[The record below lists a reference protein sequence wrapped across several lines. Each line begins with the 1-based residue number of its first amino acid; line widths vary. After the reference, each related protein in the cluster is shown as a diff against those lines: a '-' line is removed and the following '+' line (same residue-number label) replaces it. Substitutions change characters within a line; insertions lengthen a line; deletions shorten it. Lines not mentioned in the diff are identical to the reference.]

1 MKKSYKT
8 LIAIV
13 GLVILSA
20 IATSTLKAQTSV
32 SPLVVA
38 PARQLMSAD
47 PGKTIGFAVRY
58 YNTSMDAIP
67 GTFKVADFIVKD
79 NQGTPSFLEGPTVL
93 SDRFSAAKWVTLN
106 TEKGTIAPSGMVT
119 INGTV
124 KIPSDARPGGKY
136 FAVFF
141 EPDSNTVA
149 PKGTSQ
155 EESSSVTMRLAG
167 LVYLRVN
174 GPITE
179 SASIIKFSAPGF
191 SEYGPVDITT
201 EVKNSGDY
209 HITPKGTITVK
220 DMFGKN
226 VAQATLQESNVFP
239 DASRTII
246 SSLGTKWMIG
256 RFTADLGAA
265 YGDSGKA
272 LTASLAFWVFP
283 WRLAIIIALAI
294 IIIILT
300 VIIIGNKIGKKQ
312 KKLEEELVEEKEEL
326 EKLKDALKDKISEVT
341 TSLPT
346 EEKKEV

>member
-1 MKKSYKT
+1 MT
-8 LIAIV
+8 A
-13 GLVILSA
+13 GLSLA
-20 IATSTLKAQTSV
+20 AYFATTSLKAQTIA
-32 SPLVVA
+32 PLVVA
-38 PARQLMSAD
+38 PARQSLSAN
-47 PGKTIGFAVRY
+47 PGKNQGFVVRF
-58 YNTSMDAIP
+58 YNTGSDPIS
-67 GTFKVADFIVKD
+67 GTFKVADFIVSD
-79 NQGTPSFLEGPTVL
+79 NQGTPNFLEGPTVL
-93 SDRFSAAKWVTLN
+93 SDRFAASKWVTLS
-106 TEKGTIAPSGMVT
+106 TDKGTIPGAGMVS
-119 INGTV
+119 INGTI

-141 EPDSNTVA
+141 EPASSLPGA
-149 PKGTSQ
+149 SGASQ
-155 EESSSVTMRLAG
+155 QEAASVTMRLAG

-191 SEYGPVDITT
+191 SEYGPIDITT
-201 EVKNSGDY
+201 EIKNSGDY

-239 DASRTII
+239 DASRTIV

-300 VIIIGNKIGKKQ
+300 IIIISNKLGKKQ

-346 EEKKEV
+346 EEKKE